1 MALIIKQFLI
11 GSDNLG
17 VLLHNPETGMTASI
31 DAGDAGA
38 IEAALTESNWKLTH
52 ILITH
57 HHDDH
62 IAGIERL
69 KERYHAYVYASA
81 LDEHRIP
88 FVDEFVF
95 EGDEVWFG
103 DILFDVIETPGHT
116 NGHIDYYCQQENL
129 VFTGDTLFS
138 LGCGRLFEGT
148 AAEMWAS
155 LGKLGFLP
163 DETQVYC
170 GHEYTLANARF
181 AVGVDPENAALVA
194 RIAEVE
200 TLRAQGAFTLPTTI
214 GAEKATNPFMRAAQ
228 PEIAAAMGLTGASP
242 VDVLAALREA
252 KNKA

>member
-1 MALIIKQFLI
+1 MALIFKQFLI

-38 IEAALTESNWKLTH
+38 IEAALTENNWKLTH
-52 ILITH
+52 IMITH
-57 HHDDH
+57 HHADH

-88 FVDEFVF
+88 LVDEFVF
-95 EGDEVWFG
+95 EGDQVWFG

-116 NGHIDYYCQQENL
+116 NGHIAYYCRRENV

-138 LGCGRLFEGT
+138 LGCGRLIEGT
-148 AAEMWAS
+148 AAQMWAS
-155 LGKLGFLP
+155 LGKLSFLP

-181 AVGVDPENAALVA
+181 ALGVDPENAALAA
-194 RIAEVE
+194 RAAEVE
-200 TLRAQGAFTLPTTI
+200 ALRDQGSFALPTTI

-228 PEIAAAMGLTGASP
+228 PAIAAAMGLSGASP